1 MFYSAHLRDNSGHH
15 VVRGDADNWLVSK
28 WDASCSAHSLAQCQS
43 LVPIN
48 LNFEVIQM
56 SP

>member
-1 MFYSAHLRDNSGHH
+1 MLYSADLWDNSGYHI
-15 VVRGDADNWLVSK
+15 VRGDADNWLVSK
-28 WDASCSAHSLAQCQS
+28 WDLSCSAHSLAQCQS
-43 LVPIN
+43 LVPTS